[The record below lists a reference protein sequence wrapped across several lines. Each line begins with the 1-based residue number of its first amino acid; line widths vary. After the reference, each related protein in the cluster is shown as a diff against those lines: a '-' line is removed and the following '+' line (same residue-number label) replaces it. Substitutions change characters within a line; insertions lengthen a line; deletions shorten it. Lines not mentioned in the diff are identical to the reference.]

1 MSNTRVNLFRGLSN
15 ALFYYMDE
23 QDGQVRR
30 SDEEIEEIVNMQSN
44 PVIQALMNV
53 AAFDWNGNETEVVY
67 DELCK
72 DFVDRLKNTKAP
84 FTWDS
89 RYDDRFLRRFA
100 DVRSLHTNSKA
111 HKFMAYPINHL
122 MALTK
127 KHEVNNILKCEHRDP
142 QEYDFFKIY
151 RGFTVFVYNAFPN
164 SEAHMIFNIINNVC
178 NYSFGKRSTPQQ
190 KEELVRLLKLLA

>member
-30 SDEEIEEIVNMQSN
+30 SDEEIKEIVNMQSN

-100 DVRSLHTNSKA
+100 DVRSLHTHSKA
-111 HKFMAYPINHL
+111 HKFTAYPMKQL
-122 MALTK
+122 MDLSMK
-127 KHEVNNILKCEHRDP
+127 SGDNL
-142 QEYDFFKIY
+142 DFFKIY

-164 SEAHMIFNIINNVC
+164 AEAHMIFNIINNVC
-178 NYSFGKRSTPQQ
+178 VYAFTKRSTPQQ

>member
-1 MSNTRVNLFRGLSN
+1 MSNTRVNLFRGLGN
-15 ALFYYMDE
+15 AMFYYMDE
-23 QDGQVRR
+23 ENGSVRR
-30 SDEEIEEIVNMQSN
+30 TDEEIKEILSMQNN
-44 PVIQALMNV
+44 PVIHVLMRIAAVDWALCNPEEKYDALM
-53 AAFDWNGNETEVVY
+53 AELKETLET
-67 DELCK
+67 
-72 DFVDRLKNTKAP
+72 TKAS
-84 FTWDS
+84 FTWKS
-89 RYDDRFLRRFA
+89 RFEERFLRRFGEI
-100 DVRSLHTNSKA
+100 RTMHTHSKA
-111 HKFMAYPINHL
+111 HKFMSYPINQL

-164 SEAHMIFNIINNVC
+164 AEAHMIFNIINNVC